1 MCLRHKNKVLL
12 KNGASTYFL
21 RSTLFLFSFPE
32 INFFSLLQN
41 MCLRRFKQGE
51 EIYHHPSSAFG
62 FATAFLT
69 GAAAF
74 VGVDFVAPVL
84 AP

>member
-1 MCLRHKNKVLL
+1 MFFAEHFIFIL
-12 KNGASTYFL
+12 
-21 RSTLFLFSFPE
+21 FPE

>member
-1 MCLRHKNKVLL
+1 
-12 KNGASTYFL
+12 
-21 RSTLFLFSFPE
+21 
-32 INFFSLLQN
+32 

-74 VGVDFVAPVL
+74 AGVVFPAPTL